1 MAPNTARR
9 AATCSCRQSCSPS
22 WREFSAWTRGLS
34 RGADKLGDMVPSTKL
49 SREQLDELKAI
60 DSPTI
65 ANAIEYFAVRPRVS
79 GYCGS
84 NVRCLTPEAGFMLG
98 YAVTCRGDS
107 TTEDKDRRE
116 HTELYRAIAA
126 EQPLPAVVVIGDDGD
141 PSRIHLSCHAG
152 EMMATTMKR
161 VGAVGL
167 VTNGGLRDI
176 REINALGGFHYFG
189 RGLVVA
195 HGRPSI
201 YDVGA
206 PVEIDGMQVR
216 PGDLLHGDENGIT
229 IIPSDVADQVAAKA
243 REHRDMEQARLRE
256 INSND
261 FLR

>member
-1 MAPNTARR
+1 M
-9 AATCSCRQSCSPS
+9 AATLTPQ
-22 WREFSAWTRGLS
+22 
-34 RGADKLGDMVPSTKL
+34 
-49 SREQLDELKAI
+49 QLDELRAI

-65 ANAIEYFAVRPRVS
+65 ANAIEYFTVRPRVS
-79 GYCGS
+79 GYVGA
-84 NVRCLTPEAGFMLG
+84 NVRCLVPAGGSMLG

-116 HTELYRAIAA
+116 HTDLYRAILQM
-126 EQPLPAVVVIGDDGD
+126 QPLPVVVVIGDDGD
-141 PSRIHLSCHAG
+141 PNKINLSCHAG

-167 VTNGGLRDI
+167 VTDGGLRDVHEI
-176 REINALGGFHYFG
+176 RALGGFHYFA

-206 PVEIDGMQVR
+206 SVTIDGMAVQ

-229 IIPSDVADQVAAKA
+229 VIPAEIAAQVAAKA
-243 REHRDMEQARLRE
+243 LEHRDMEQQRLQE
-256 INSND
+256 ILSPD
-261 FLR
+261 FHKQFEQITQYR

>member
-1 MAPNTARR
+1 MPAELTA
-9 AATCSCRQSCSPS
+9 Q
-22 WREFSAWTRGLS
+22 
-34 RGADKLGDMVPSTKL
+34 
-49 SREQLDELKAI
+49 QLDELRAI

-65 ANAIEYFAVRPRVS
+65 ANAIEYFSARPRVA
-79 GYCGS
+79 GYCGTG
-84 NVRCLTPEAGFMLG
+84 VRCLTPSAGTMLG
-98 YAVTCRGDS
+98 YAVTCHGDS

-126 EQPLPAVVVIGDDGD
+126 IQPLPAVVVIGDDGD
-141 PSRIHLSCHAG
+141 PSKLHLSCHAG

-176 REINALGGFHYFG
+176 REITALGDFNYFG

-195 HGRPSI
+195 HGRPCI

-206 PVEIDGMQVR
+206 TVVIDGMEVR

-229 IIPSDVADQVAAKA
+229 VIPAQIAAEVAAKA
-243 REHRDMEQARLRE
+243 QEHRDMEQARLKE
-256 INSND
+256 ILSEE
-261 FLR
+261 FHKQFEQATQYR

>member
-1 MAPNTARR
+1 MVTSI
-9 AATCSCRQSCSPS
+9 T
-22 WREFSAWTRGLS
+22 LS
-34 RGADKLGDMVPSTKL
+34 Q
-49 SREQLDELKAI
+49 EQLAELRAI

-65 ANAIEYFAVRPRVS
+65 ANAIEYFGVRPRVA

-84 NVRCLTPEAGFMLG
+84 NVRSLTPDAGFMLG
-98 YAVTCRGDS
+98 YAVTCKGDS

-116 HTELYRAIAA
+116 HTELYRAIYAM
-126 EQPLPAVVVIGDDGD
+126 QPLPAVVVIGDDGD
-141 PSRIHLSCHAG
+141 PSRLHLSCHAG

-161 VGAVGL
+161 VGAMGL

-176 REINALGGFHYFG
+176 REITALGGFHYYG

-206 PVEIDGMQVR
+206 TVTIDGMEVR

-229 IIPSDVADQVAAKA
+229 VIPAEIADTVAAKA
-243 REHRDMEQARLRE
+243 REHRAMEEERLKE
-256 INSND
+256 ILGHE
-261 FLR
+261 FHEQFAKVTEYR

>member
-1 MAPNTARR
+1 M
-9 AATCSCRQSCSPS
+9 AATLTP
-22 WREFSAWTRGLS
+22 
-34 RGADKLGDMVPSTKL
+34 
-49 SREQLDELKAI
+49 EQLEQLRAI

-65 ANAIEYFAVRPRVS
+65 ANAIEYFSVRPRVA
-79 GYCGS
+79 GYCGA
-84 NVRCLTPEAGFMLG
+84 NVRCLIPAGGSMLG

-126 EQPLPAVVVIGDDGD
+126 AQPLPAVVVIGDDGD
-141 PSRIHLSCHAG
+141 PSKINLSCHAG

-167 VTNGGLRDI
+167 VTNGGLRDVV
-176 REINALGGFHYFG
+176 EIKALGGFHYFG

-206 PVEIDGMQVR
+206 TVNIDGMQVQ

-229 IIPSDVADQVAAKA
+229 VIPAEIADQVAAKA
-243 REHRDMEQARLRE
+243 LEHRDMEQKRLQE
-256 INSND
+256 ILSAD
-261 FLR
+261 FHKQFEKITEYR

>member
-1 MAPNTARR
+1 
-9 AATCSCRQSCSPS
+9 
-22 WREFSAWTRGLS
+22 
-34 RGADKLGDMVPSTKL
+34 MVAKL
-49 SREQLDELKAI
+49 SREQLEELRAI

-65 ANAIEYFAVRPRVS
+65 ANAIEYFGVRPRVA

-98 YAVTCRGDS
+98 YAVTVKGDS

-126 EQPLPAVVVIGDDGD
+126 IQPLPTVVVIGDDGD
-141 PSRIHLSCHAG
+141 PSRVHLSCHAG

-167 VTNGGLRDI
+167 VTDGGLRDI
-176 REINALGGFHYFG
+176 REVNALGGFHYFG

-195 HGRPSI
+195 HGRPCI

-206 PVEIDGMQVR
+206 TVSIDGMEVR

-229 IIPSDVADQVAAKA
+229 IIPEEIADRVAAKA
-243 REHRDMEQARLRE
+243 LEHRTMEQERLKE
-256 INSND
+256 ILGPE
-261 FLR
+261 FHKQFEAITEYR

>member
-1 MAPNTARR
+1 MAHTLTP
-9 AATCSCRQSCSPS
+9 
-22 WREFSAWTRGLS
+22 RE
-34 RGADKLGDMVPSTKL
+34 
-49 SREQLDELKAI
+49 LDALRAI

-65 ANAIEYFAVRPRVS
+65 ANAIEYFEVRPRVA
-79 GYCGS
+79 GYCGT
-84 NVRCLTPEAGFMLG
+84 NVRCLTPEVGVMLG

-107 TTEDKDRRE
+107 TTEDKNRRE
-116 HTELYRAIAA
+116 HAELYREIFAQ
-126 EQPLPAVVVIGDDGD
+126 QPLPVVVVIGDDGD
-141 PSRIHLSCHAG
+141 PGKLHLSCHAG

-189 RGLVVA
+189 LGLVVA

-201 YDVGA
+201 YDIGA

-229 IIPSDVADQVAAKA
+229 IIPAEIAPQVAAKA
-243 REHRDMEQARLRE
+243 IEHREMEQERLKE
-256 INSND
+256 ILGPE
-261 FLR
+261 FHKQFEAITEYR

>member
-1 MAPNTARR
+1 MAA
-9 AATCSCRQSCSPS
+9 
-22 WREFSAWTRGLS
+22 
-34 RGADKLGDMVPSTKL
+34 L
-49 SREQLDELKAI
+49 SREQLDELRAI

-65 ANAIEYFAVRPRVS
+65 ANAIEYFEIRPRVS

-84 NVRCLTPEAGFMLG
+84 NVRCLTPDAGFMLG

-116 HTELYRAIAA
+116 HAALYQAIYAL
-126 EQPLPAVVVIGDDGD
+126 QPVPAVVVIGDDGD
-141 PSRIHLSCHAG
+141 PSSLNLSCHAG

-176 REINALGGFHYFG
+176 REINALGGFHYYG

-195 HGRPSI
+195 HGRPCI

-206 PVEIDGMQVR
+206 TVNIDGMEVR

-229 IIPSDVADQVAAKA
+229 VIPHEIADQVAAKA
-243 REHRDMEQARLRE
+243 REHRAMEEERLKEILGPEFHQQFARVTEYR
-256 INSND
+256 
-261 FLR
+261 